1 MTSVDFKCKCPCVK
15 CKGNG
20 PVIQWVCPDC
30 KCKKLFDDT
39 AKIICSGCG
48 NLFPEKSHYIWKA
61 RFKCYN
67 GDELYHEI
75 SYQGM
80 LATLSA
86 MGSINNPPTGFIKKI
101 TKQCLLHEDD
111 FLQE

>member
-1 MTSVDFKCKCPCVK
+1 MTSVDFKCRCPCK
-15 CKGNG
+15 ICMGEG
-20 PVIQWVCPDC
+20 PVIQWLCPDC
-30 KCKKLFDDT
+30 KSKKLFDDS
-39 AKIICSGCG
+39 AQIICSGCG
-48 NLFPEKSHYIWKA
+48 KGTHYIWKA

-67 GDELYHEI
+67 GDELYHDI

-86 MGSINNPPTGFIKKI
+86 MGSIKNPPTGFIKKI
-101 TKQCLLHEDD
+101 THQCLIHAEE